1 MTAPAPLPPTVGLTY
16 DPLVLPG
23 VLQAAGGQAW
33 RRRWRLARVLLS
45 FTAGFWLDGR
55 QPPAR
60 REARQRARAAW
71 LKGHLVELGATFVK
85 IGQVLSTRP
94 DLVPLPYVEEM
105 ASLQDQVPPFDSTE
119 ARAIIE
125 AELGQPIDALF
136 SVFNPYPIAAA
147 SIGQVYKARLRDLGL
162 DVVVKVQR
170 PGLLPVMQLDL
181 AILRQLTAFV
191 DRHPKLGRG
200 MPYTAI
206 LDEFG
211 HSLFVQADYRTEA
224 AFAERFRGN
233 FSRFPGVATPRIHHG
248 LTTSRVMVMDFVDG
262 VKPTDL
268 VGLAD
273 AGVSF
278 QDIVRIGVRATIK
291 QLLEDGFFHADVH
304 PGNLF
309 VDRQGQLVYIDFGMV
324 GELSPF
330 VQEKIVDVFLHSV
343 HRQYAA
349 LVDDFIALEFLS
361 PHVDREALVPVAEHI
376 FTSQYGERGERLTV
390 KEVFAS
396 VSRVLYEYPFRIPE
410 KIAFILRTIIT
421 LEGII
426 HQIWPDFRF
435 LEVATPYA
443 AKILL
448 TDAKANIREKLVDEL
463 FVAGKFRPDRLGK
476 LFGAASR
483 EPTFKFGEV
492 TPAVIRYL
500 TAPEG
505 RRVRE
510 GLLSVL
516 TDQVAVPDEAA
527 GAGWGAYVA
536 LAAQDPAWSLDE
548 LLVPLLEFLETPEGR
563 DYVRRA
569 LAVPGL
575 WRLADGQGGAGPR
588 DGGLAWDG
596 LLTGRPLS
604 SETRQRL
611 MAQLEALLSDPQ
623 LALQPVVER
632 LALLLD
638 SPAGRRWF
646 EALGQRL
653 LLAPESFE
661 GRFLEVVAQAAANP
675 HLDISPLV
683 RTFFRLATS
692 PEGKPWQTLLLHWFR
707 RPTDG
712 EAEERSQLEPLWR
725 ALQPLLADGR
735 LRVSEVAFPTLG
747 WLFSEDGEAVRGEV
761 LSSLRER
768 LPSVDWGGVAQGLWR
783 AAGQTFR
790 RWRDALGRDD
800 PGGPDRERGGTD
812 DA

>member
-1 MTAPAPLPPTVGLTY
+1 MTAPPSLPPAAGLLY
-16 DPLVLPG
+16 DPHVLPG
-23 VLQAAGGQAW
+23 VLQAAGGKAW
-33 RRRWRLARVLLS
+33 RRRWHLTRVLVG
-45 FTAGFWLDGR
+45 FAVGFWLDAR
-55 QPPAR
+55 QPSPR
-60 REARQRARAAW
+60 REARQRVRAEW
-71 LKGHLVELGATFVK
+71 LKAQLVSLGATFVK

-94 DLVPLPYVEEM
+94 DLVPLPYVEVM
-105 ASLQDQVPPFDSTE
+105 ASLQDQVPPFDSEE
-119 ARAIIE
+119 ARDIIE
-125 AELGQPIDALF
+125 AELGQPLDAVF

-147 SIGQVYKARLRDLGL
+147 SIGQVYRARLRSTGA

-181 AILRQLTAFV
+181 AILRQLTVFV
-191 DRHPKLGRG
+191 DRHPRLGRG

-211 HSLFVQADYRTEA
+211 QSLFVQADYRTEA
-224 AFAERFRGN
+224 GFAERFRAN
-233 FSRFPGVATPRIHHG
+233 FARFPGVTTPRLYPA
-248 LTTSRVMVMDFVDG
+248 LTTSRVVVMDYVDG

-278 QDIVRIGVRATIK
+278 HDVVKTGVRATIK

-309 VDRQGQLVYIDFGMV
+309 VDRRGQLVYIDFGMV

-361 PHVDREALVPVAEHI
+361 PHVDRQALVPVAEHI
-376 FTSQYGERGERLTV
+376 FTSQYGEGGERLSV
-390 KEVFAS
+390 KEIFAA

-435 LEVATPYA
+435 LEVAAPYA

-463 FVAGKFRPDRLGK
+463 FVAGRFRPDRLGK

-483 EPTFKFGEV
+483 EPTFRFGEV
-492 TPAVIRYL
+492 TPAVLRYL

-516 TDQVAVPDEAA
+516 TDQAAVPDDGA

-536 LAAQDPAWSLDE
+536 LAAEDPTWSLDE
-548 LLVPLLEFLETPEGR
+548 LLVPLLEFLERPEGR

-575 WRLADGQGGAGPR
+575 WRLADARGAAPG
-588 DGGLAWDG
+588 GGLAWDG
-596 LLTGRPLS
+596 LLSGRPLS
-604 SETRQRL
+604 PATRQRL
-611 MAQLEALLSDPQ
+611 LAQLDALLADPQ

-661 GRFLEVVAQAAANP
+661 GRFLELVARAAAHP

-683 RTFFRLATS
+683 RTFFRLATG
-692 PEGKPWQTLLLHWFR
+692 PEGKPWQALLLHWFR
-707 RPTDG
+707 RPADG
-712 EAEERSQLEPLWR
+712 EGSERPQLEPLWR

-735 LRVSEVAFPTLG
+735 LRVSELAWPTLG
-747 WLFSEDGEAVRGEV
+747 WLFSEEGEAMRGEV
-761 LSSLRER
+761 LASLRDR
-768 LPSVDWGGVAQGLWR
+768 LPQMDWGGVAQGLWR
-783 AAGQTFR
+783 AAGHTLR
-790 RWRDALGRDD
+790 RWRDALGQDD
-800 PGGPDRERGGTD
+800 GQDAPPGVEGGPR

>member
-1 MTAPAPLPPTVGLTY
+1 
-16 DPLVLPG
+16 
-23 VLQAAGGQAW
+23 
-33 RRRWRLARVLLS
+33 VLLA
-45 FTAGFWLDGR
+45 FTVGFWLDAR
-55 QPPAR
+55 LPSPR
-60 REARQRARAAW
+60 REARQRARAEW
-71 LKGHLVELGATFVK
+71 LKAQFVSLGATFVK

-94 DLVPLPYVEEM
+94 DLVPLPYVEVM
-105 ASLQDQVPPFDSTE
+105 ASLQDQVPPFDSEE

-125 AELGQPIDALF
+125 AELGRPIDALF

-147 SIGQVYKARLRDLGL
+147 SIGQVYRARMRETGA

-191 DRHPKLGRG
+191 DRHPRLGRG

-211 HSLFVQADYRTEA
+211 NSLFVQADYRTEA
-224 AFAERFRGN
+224 AFAERFQAN
-233 FSRFPGVATPRIHHG
+233 FARFPGVTSPRIHHAF
-248 LTTSRVMVMDFVDG
+248 TTSRVMVMDYVDG

-268 VGLAD
+268 VGLAN

-278 QDIVRIGVRATIK
+278 EDVVRTGVRATIK

-361 PHVDREALVPVAEHI
+361 PHVDRQALVPVAEHI
-376 FTSQYGERGERLTV
+376 FTSQYGERGERLSV
-390 KEVFAS
+390 KEIFAA

-435 LEVATPYA
+435 LEVAAPYA

-516 TDQVAVPDEAA
+516 TDRAEVPDDGA

-536 LAAQDPAWSLDE
+536 LAAQDPTWSLDE
-548 LLVPLLEFLETPEGR
+548 LLGPLLEFLETAEGR

-575 WRLADGQGGAGPR
+575 WRLADAPRRGPE
-588 DGGLAWDG
+588 GGLPWDS
-596 LLTGRPLS
+596 LLSDRPLS
-604 SETRQRL
+604 PTTRQRL
-611 MAQLEALLSDPQ
+611 LGQVEALLADPQ

-638 SPAGRRWF
+638 SPEGRRWF
-646 EALGQRL
+646 EGLGQRL

-661 GRFLEVVAQAAANP
+661 GRFLEIVAQAAAHP

-683 RTFFRLATS
+683 RAFFKLATG
-692 PEGKPWQTLLLHWFR
+692 PEGKPWQALLLHWFR
-707 RPTDG
+707 RPADG
-712 EAEERSQLEPLWR
+712 DAGEKAHLEPLWR

-735 LRVSEVAFPTLG
+735 LRVSELAWPTLG
-747 WLFSEDGEAVRGEV
+747 WLFSGDGEAVRGEV
-761 LSSLRER
+761 LSSLRDR
-768 LPSVDWGGVAQGLWR
+768 LPQVDWGGVAQGIWR
-783 AAGQTFR
+783 AAGHTLR
-790 RWRDALGRDD
+790 RWRDTLGRNE
-800 PGGPDRERGGTD
+800 GGPDAPGSKGGTD